1 MRAVVQRTLTSSV
14 TSECVETGRAG
25 LGLTVLLGVAQ
36 DDDEKD
42 ALYMAEKISNLRIFE
57 DDKGKMNRSLVDIG
71 GDMLVVSQFTLCGD
85 ARHGR
90 RPSFTEAAP
99 PELAEALYEKFVSA
113 VSAMGIRTA
122 TGRFRTEMVVSLENH
137 GPVTILVDSKKL
149 F

>member
-14 TSECVETGRAG
+14 TSEGVETGRTG

-42 ALYMAEKISNLRIFE
+42 ALYMAEKIANLRIFE

-85 ARHGR
+85 VRHGR

>member
-14 TSECVETGRAG
+14 TSKGVETGRAG

>member
-1 MRAVVQRTLTSSV
+1 
-14 TSECVETGRAG
+14 
-25 LGLTVLLGVAQ
+25 
-36 DDDEKD
+36 
-42 ALYMAEKISNLRIFE
+42 MAEKIANLRIFE

>member
-1 MRAVVQRTLTSSV
+1 MRAVVQRTLKSSV
-14 TSECVETGRAG
+14 TSEGVETGRAG

-42 ALYMAEKISNLRIFE
+42 ALYMAEKIANLRIFE

-85 ARHGR
+85 VRHGR

-122 TGRFRTEMVVSLENH
+122 TGRFRTEKVVSLENH

>member
-14 TSECVETGRAG
+14 TSEGVETGRAG

-113 VSAMGIRTA
+113 VSAMGISTA

>member
-1 MRAVVQRTLTSSV
+1 MRAVVQRTLTASV
-14 TSECVETGRAG
+14 TSEGMETGRAG

-42 ALYMAEKISNLRIFE
+42 ALYMAEKIANLRIFE

-85 ARHGR
+85 VRHGR